1 MQLFLN
7 GIFFDN
13 RLIHFHLDLFILFKY
28 ELKILNIKSSNNA
41 KIVIKLTKNK
51 NVNKIIFVILINN
64 RVEETTEIIKL
75 HVLKINEIV

>member
-1 MQLFLN
+1 MQT
-7 GIFFDN
+7 
-13 RLIHFHLDLFILFKY
+13 LDLFILFKY

>member
-1 MQLFLN
+1 MQT
-7 GIFFDN
+7 
-13 RLIHFHLDLFILFKY
+13 LDLFILFKY

-41 KIVIKLTKNK
+41 KIVIKLIKNK